1 MLKATDYASLV
12 SDRVAPSM
20 IALVESCYHAIFE
33 AAAPAA
39 VQATPI
45 PWKEIADQ
53 LGIDVSDCV
62 VDGELKPRMISQK
75 LQETPVFSSIL
86 DFVTKTIDRGVSLS
100 GADAYPSLEKSPT
113 FNNFKY
119 NLRTK
124 LLVSVVKR
132 AARDSSY
139 EWWEDDGFR
148 DYLASRI
155 AKIIGSKILPGMT
168 KINRYTEPDDIDEDT
183 GKHIIPRYT
192 SVPSNTVFIGKNG
205 NRLERNLY
213 NPNELNWIPNS
224 RTGILGHITVVP
236 ENTNILESFRSLTSS
251 EPFYEDVARYLAN
264 GPING
269 TVRETCIENEDADEI
284 VSNASSESLV
294 KIRRNKPELF
304 KTLKTQAI
312 AEKEYLDAVDFLVTA
327 FDTGTADADEL
338 FAIYHASVNGADPG
352 EEMSPRTLLLGTKMF
367 GGGSRFN
374 RIIKNIDAW
383 KPEKLLEY
391 ITGKTTDKPDTK
403 HFKNWYGNLLYD
415 DDVQMRKYLSDGIIE
430 LLHGLSNAISEYDVY
445 IPIADNVLRKV
456 FRSSERNPFD
466 MKEVIRYFVTHVS
479 GPGTMPQALK
489 DLFNKVRTYITPRVQ
504 AELIEYCNQ
513 ENNDNPLNDL
523 NELALNVPGFHALG
537 FRDMPRTDAG
547 EIQSFN
553 YVTPRQCIKILSR
566 YGRRGGVDLDIDQ
579 LVEAVTSPDV
589 LAEVSGNSKKNK
601 GYLATRI
608 MELVTEKMLG
618 PVSCYMF
625 HKMLFADH
633 KEPKLMNRNVDFI
646 RAYIEP
652 NIQWVRNT
660 SICMLMEN
668 IAQGDSPVDAQNGYT
683 TGVMALFNHDATV
696 ASEVYLDSN
705 GLLDMGTGPAR
716 SGLVGLARC
725 LRKTMF
731 TADEMGWTDTW
742 LKITS
747 ALLPG
752 KHLMKEIA
760 ETPSKYSVKVGVEM
774 FDLADEYNTRLG
786 ADSPDQI
793 ISEDDFVE
801 LMERRPEV
809 LIAAL
814 PEINSTDWV
823 AKICSNC
830 LTEDFVD
837 RMATTEDGLK
847 LLIDISSIS
856 GWNGFSDQF
865 IRANSIR
872 INKLLDTLPP
882 EQSSKLRS
890 MLGDRMQGTND
901 TYAHGGTRHSESMG
915 GSTAYHEANGL
926 LWMSGFIDMPS
937 SKVRSPK
944 TSASLLTAE
953 QVSQVLQRVR
963 AEGWRLPTSRELE
976 HLGDD
981 PEIIARKQ
989 LGFAPTGRADAEG
1002 NIVPLSDSTCY
1013 AWCVGE
1019 DGELSGYSVT
1029 SNLIDTDDFDIDPTD
1044 MLAVKLVR

>member
-62 VDGELKPRMISQK
+62 VDGELKPRMVSQK

-124 LLVSVVKR
+124 LLMSVVKR
-132 AARDSSY
+132 AARDSGY

-148 DYLASRI
+148 DYLAARI

-168 KINRYTEPDDIDEDT
+168 KINRYTEPGDIDENT
-183 GKHIIPRYT
+183 GGNTISRYT
-192 SVPSNTVFIGKNG
+192 SVPANTVFIGKNG
-205 NRLERNLY
+205 YRLERNPD
-213 NPNELNWIPNS
+213 NPTELNWISNG
-224 RTGILGHITVVP
+224 RTHILGRITVVP
-236 ENTNILESFRSLTSS
+236 ENANILESFSSQGSS
-251 EPFYEDVARYLAN
+251 ELFYEDVARFLAN

-269 TVRETCIENEDADEI
+269 TVAETSINNDDADEI
-284 VSNASSESLV
+284 VSNASSESLT
-294 KIRRNKPELF
+294 KIRRDKPELF

-312 AEKEYLDAVDFLVTA
+312 AETDYLDTVDFLVTA

-352 EEMSPRTLLLGTKMF
+352 EEMSPHTLLLGTKMF
-367 GGGSRFN
+367 GGSSRFN
-374 RIIKNIDAW
+374 RIIKNIDLW
-383 KPEKLLEY
+383 KPGKLLEY

-403 HFKNWYGNLLYD
+403 QLNWYGNLLYD
-415 DDVQMRKYLSDGIIE
+415 DDAQMKKYLSDGITE
-430 LLHGLSNAISEYDVY
+430 LLDGISEHDVY

-456 FRSSERNPFD
+456 FRSSARNPFD
-466 MKEVIRYFVTHVS
+466 MGKVIHYFATRVA

-504 AELIEYCNQ
+504 SEIFDYCVQ
-513 ENNDNPLNDL
+513 ENNINPIHDIQN
-523 NELALNVPGFHALG
+523 LALNVPGFHALG
-537 FRDMPRTDAG
+537 LHDMPQTDTE
-547 EIQSFN
+547 EIQSYN
-553 YVTPRQCIKILSR
+553 YVTPRQCVKILSR
-566 YGRRGGVDLDIDQ
+566 CGRRGEADLDIDQ
-579 LVEAVTSPDV
+579 LVEVVTSPDV

-608 MELVTEKMLG
+608 MELVKEKMLD
-618 PVSCYMF
+618 PVNCYAF
-625 HKMLFADH
+625 HNMLFADH
-633 KEPKLMNRNVDFI
+633 KEPTLMNRNVDFI

-652 NIQWVRNT
+652 NIQWIRNT
-660 SICMLMEN
+660 SVRMLMEN
-668 IAQGDSPVDAQNGYT
+668 NAHVDSPSGYT

-696 ASEVYLDSN
+696 ASEVYLDTN
-705 GLLDMGTGPAR
+705 GVLDMGTVPAR
-716 SGLVGLARC
+716 VGLVGLARC

-731 TADEMGWTDTW
+731 TADELSWTDTW

-760 ETPSKYSVKVGVEM
+760 ENPTKYSVKVGVEM

-786 ADSPDQI
+786 AESPDQI

-814 PEINSTDWV
+814 PNIKSTDWV

-830 LTEDFVD
+830 LTDDFVD

-847 LLIDISSIS
+847 LLIDLSSIS

-937 SKVRSPK
+937 SNVRSPK
-944 TSASLLTAE
+944 ASASLLTAE
-953 QVSQVLQRVR
+953 QVSQVLERVR
-963 AEGWRLPTSRELE
+963 AEGWRLPTTRELE

-981 PEIIARKQ
+981 PEVIARKQ
-989 LGFAPTGRADAEG
+989 LGFTPTGRADAEG